1 MKKIGILTIN
11 DYDNYGNRL
20 QNYAS
25 QEVLK
30 SLGFS
35 VETVI
40 HKTKKDM
47 KTSSLEKMKNLKGL
61 SVSEISKRFNN
72 KWKKYLYNKKV
83 KDIKPKRLRAFK
95 EFTDTY
101 ISETDYYIT
110 AEYIPDDLGNK
121 YDYFVT
127 GSDQVWN
134 PTFTDRRY
142 STIDFLTFAPKEK
155 RISYAAS
162 FGVSEIPNEFVEEYT
177 GLISGMNKISV
188 REQAGAE
195 IVKKLT
201 KKNATV
207 LVDPTMMLTKDK
219 WLSISKKPKTK
230 LTRNKYLL
238 TYFLGKQSK
247 VNKKI
252 INEIARKNN
261 LEIINLADVEDKEA
275 FITGPSE
282 FIDFINSAS
291 VFCTNSFHGVV
302 FSILLE
308 TPFIVFP
315 REGTVMSMNSRID
328 TLLSTFN
335 LQTRTISNINTNEQ
349 VFEMDYTHTKSI
361 LEKERKKAI
370 NFLKDALQVD

>member
-238 TYFLGKQSK
+238 TYF
-247 VNKKI
+247 
-252 INEIARKNN
+252 
-261 LEIINLADVEDKEA
+261 
-275 FITGPSE
+275 
-282 FIDFINSAS
+282 
-291 VFCTNSFHGVV
+291 
-302 FSILLE
+302 
-308 TPFIVFP
+308 
-315 REGTVMSMNSRID
+315 
-328 TLLSTFN
+328 
-335 LQTRTISNINTNEQ
+335 
-349 VFEMDYTHTKSI
+349 
-361 LEKERKKAI
+361 
-370 NFLKDALQVD
+370 